1 MDSFS
6 KYLQCFV
13 LRDFFSV
20 RISFL
25 RSRTICKLL
34 KIKGLTLRVKTLR
47 VFMDSF
53 SKYLQCFVLRDFFSV
68 RISFLR
74 SRTICNLLKIKTSYK
89 NFPRKVVRCSFHHQ
103 NFEIICH
110 PDVNRRN
117 SNKNKVQAQNPWTT
131 IRYT

>member
-13 LRDFFSV
+13 LRDFFSE

-34 KIKGLTLRVKTLR
+34 KIKGLTLR

-89 NFPRKVVRCSFHHQ
+89 NFRTVFLSPSKF
-103 NFEIICH
+103 
-110 PDVNRRN
+110 
-117 SNKNKVQAQNPWTT
+117 
-131 IRYT
+131 